1 MTRWLWKVWYL
12 VLCEAVVKKVDFQM
26 SNRFIH
32 FLERGRGMF
41 ASNPPQ
47 QEQGPLNSFLVGC
60 WRGVLRDRLRGFF
73 PIEESSGGRDRYTA
87 AGQHGVTAVL
97 FAWSLLRSS
106 ALHSLLFL
114 VLSLRAV
121 VLLLRWVD
129 FSLVVL
135 NGQESNVAD
144 ISWALFGKVQN
155 ILELMMFLL
164 ISLGWKVLR
173 ATLDVSEIRFAVAI
187 SIISFYLGIFQ
198 VACTTPSQ
206 CSYLVII
213 VAMNFNLQ
221 KLASAIADAP
231 ATVESGKLYRKKVTI
246 IPWDQQWLFVLLQ
259 ELRTWVIYVLLIYAY
274 RPDPT
279 PLRVFQ
285 LTEREASDQDEL
297 GFRCWADYELRP
309 LSEVAQDSHAASKLF
324 EDCWRHLEPAV
335 ASAVQKMKGKAGV
348 LQQPDEAYYWTLHG
362 RAVEALKLAEYLP
375 AEQALERL
383 VDVLGRACNIT
394 FRALPARS
402 WWQTGLCGDVLSHV
416 SSLAREEV
424 TDWRTAFTGLDAQTF
439 AELAAPGPASR
450 RRSQLHGH
458 LPSLVLPTPLAKATA
473 NALLDH
479 VDLRHDFHLLGRP
492 PLRHMTRDTA
502 FSPLLRSGLDRPTA
516 GLPSLKA
523 LAASWLD
530 IRSLHHGVHSSVED
544 ARVAMLLYRLLAP
557 QWEVFD
563 GRHYGPPSWT
573 AFRRKAPRK
582 RGSAASA
589 VIRTAVA
596 GELFWVEGLDGG
608 KRNEK
613 IEKHVGDVWHSGV
626 RCFEVLDGPPLGIA
640 AGGGRCLGYVY
651 VELYG
656 TWRGTRPL
664 APGALLLAPGH
675 VYLGLHL
682 QAPSMGMTKLLTPE
696 DATMMAHEL
705 GHAVHMLCFSGSAQ
719 EFQDLP
725 LDLLEL
731 PSTFAEVLATKPEVV
746 GEYAQANPNF
756 FAQKLQSWN
765 VSLGLHSDFDAFA
778 ATPSELQDRAVSLW
792 QRYSKVA
799 ASGSFSP
806 LGEDAGGC
814 LALGA
819 NQVAYLL
826 CYLRTATLLRGKSAQ
841 GKSALKRWLSPDAAG
856 KLRAQLLEQHSGFKW
871 RKSRA

>member
-1 MTRWLWKVWYL
+1 MIRAPGINGLLGALRTARQVLSGRNAFQDLAQIEVARLAASTSLGHRDPGVQLEPLDLHRVSSAALWWLACRRAKRQLQQGAEVNL
-12 VLCEAVVKKVDFQM
+12 ELCK
-26 SNRFIH
+26 
-32 FLERGRGMF
+32 L
-41 ASNPPQ
+41 
-47 QEQGPLNSFLVGC
+47 SFLVILAGK
-60 WRGVLRDRLRGFF
+60 LRELGPLRGLSFRLAGWDVKNWMQTALRGALLDGKVIPGTKNGITARMLMMCKVEASTADLLEKELRARNAF
-73 PIEESSGGRDRYTA
+73 QRALTQAFQDGEQLHFTEAELAGVPEQFKKRFTGPLQRWQKGRFKIPVGREAMNHIVPYCSVSSTRH
-87 AGQHGVTAVL
+87 QL
-97 FAWSLLRSS
+97 FEAYYRRFGSDFHASALELLR
-106 ALHSLLFL
+106 A
-114 VLSLRAV
+114 R
-121 VLLLRWVD
+121 
-129 FSLVVL
+129 
-135 NGQESNVAD
+135 Q
-144 ISWALFGKVQN
+144 Q
-155 ILELMMFLL
+155 
-164 ISLGWKVLR
+164 
-173 ATLDVSEIRFAVAI
+173 
-187 SIISFYLGIFQ
+187 
-198 VACTTPSQ
+198 
-206 CSYLVII
+206 
-213 VAMNFNLQ
+213 
-221 KLASAIADAP
+221 LA
-231 ATVESGKLYRKKVTI
+231 K
-246 IPWDQQWLFVLLQ
+246 Q
-259 ELRTWVIYVLLIYAY
+259 
-274 RPDPT
+274 
-279 PLRVFQ
+279 
-285 LTEREASDQDEL
+285 L

-402 WWQTGLCGDVLSHV
+402 WWQTG
-416 SSLAREEV
+416 
-424 TDWRTAFTGLDAQTF
+424 
-439 AELAAPGPASR
+439 
-450 RRSQLHGH
+450 
-458 LPSLVLPTPLAKATA
+458 
-473 NALLDH
+473 
-479 VDLRHDFHLLGRP
+479 
-492 PLRHMTRDTA
+492 
-502 FSPLLRSGLDRPTA
+502 
-516 GLPSLKA
+516 
-523 LAASWLD
+523 
-530 IRSLHHGVHSSVED
+530 
-544 ARVAMLLYRLLAP
+544 
-557 QWEVFD
+557 
-563 GRHYGPPSWT
+563 
-573 AFRRKAPRK
+573 
-582 RGSAASA
+582 
-589 VIRTAVA
+589 
-596 GELFWVEGLDGG
+596 
-608 KRNEK
+608 
-613 IEKHVGDVWHSGV
+613 WHSGV

-746 GEYAQANPNF
+746 GEYARHHQSGDGPPNSLLQVAQANPNF

-856 KLRAQLLEQHSGFKW
+856 KLRAQLLDQRFNSERLATLLPTLQEEGMSQLPHPLPPLPSESKPGSAVAVGLSFFCLLASGGDW
-871 RKSRA
+871 IM

>member
-402 WWQTGLCGDVLSHV
+402 WWQTG
-416 SSLAREEV
+416 
-424 TDWRTAFTGLDAQTF
+424 
-439 AELAAPGPASR
+439 
-450 RRSQLHGH
+450 
-458 LPSLVLPTPLAKATA
+458 
-473 NALLDH
+473 
-479 VDLRHDFHLLGRP
+479 
-492 PLRHMTRDTA
+492 
-502 FSPLLRSGLDRPTA
+502 
-516 GLPSLKA
+516 
-523 LAASWLD
+523 
-530 IRSLHHGVHSSVED
+530 
-544 ARVAMLLYRLLAP
+544 
-557 QWEVFD
+557 
-563 GRHYGPPSWT
+563 
-573 AFRRKAPRK
+573 
-582 RGSAASA
+582 
-589 VIRTAVA
+589 
-596 GELFWVEGLDGG
+596 
-608 KRNEK
+608 
-613 IEKHVGDVWHSGV
+613 WHSGV